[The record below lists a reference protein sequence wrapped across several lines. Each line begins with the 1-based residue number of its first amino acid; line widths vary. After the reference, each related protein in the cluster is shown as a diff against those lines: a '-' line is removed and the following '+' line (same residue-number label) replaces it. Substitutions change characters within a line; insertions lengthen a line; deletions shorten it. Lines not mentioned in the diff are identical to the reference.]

1 MNFSSG
7 KGRGEEEANYDD
19 AVHDAVNFPSVGNGT
34 KLAMTIVPLLLS
46 RVWRERGER
55 RVKERS
61 RGRGLC
67 EDSEALQTSSLSE
80 SSSSSSG
87 GLIDPSSKLGKRRG
101 EWG

>member
-46 RVWRERGER
+46 RVWRRRREEGEGKKSRERP
-55 RVKERS
+55 
-61 RGRGLC
+61 L
-67 EDSEALQTSSLSE
+67 
-80 SSSSSSG
+80 
-87 GLIDPSSKLGKRRG
+87 
-101 EWG
+101 

>member
-46 RVWRERGER
+46 RVWRRRRREEGEGKKSRERP
-55 RVKERS
+55 
-61 RGRGLC
+61 L
-67 EDSEALQTSSLSE
+67 
-80 SSSSSSG
+80 
-87 GLIDPSSKLGKRRG
+87 
-101 EWG
+101 